1 MSCIATFKIGEEE
14 IEVIHDGSL
23 LSDNILDKDVI
34 NLLNK
39 LYKNAFDNNITDV
52 DQDGNNKSLWTNFTK
67 LVQTALRNKTGYCK
81 PVSLSSL
88 MSRDGLVANSNV

>member
-23 LSDNILDKDVI
+23 LSDSILDKDVI
-34 NLLNK
+34 TLLKK

-52 DQDGNNKSLWTNFTK
+52 D
-67 LVQTALRNKTGYCK
+67 
-81 PVSLSSL
+81 
-88 MSRDGLVANSNV
+88 